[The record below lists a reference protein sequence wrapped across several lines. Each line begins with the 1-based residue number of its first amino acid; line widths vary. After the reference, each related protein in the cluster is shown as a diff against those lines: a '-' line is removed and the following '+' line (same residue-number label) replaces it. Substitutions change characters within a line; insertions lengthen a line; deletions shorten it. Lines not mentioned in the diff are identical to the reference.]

1 MEKACKNCRRL
12 ITTGNECPI
21 CRSKDLTA
29 SWSGLLIVYDAE
41 SEIAKKVGITSP
53 GRYAIRV
60 RA

>member
-1 MEKACKNCRRL
+1 MEKACKKCRRL

-21 CRSKDLTA
+21 CRSKDLTT
-29 SWSGLLIVYDAE
+29 SWSGLLIVYDTE
-41 SEIAKKVGITSP
+41 SEIAKKVGIASP